1 MSTMITIHDIQ
12 KAFDDLETEAKS
24 REEVS
29 DFAVKAMQADDQ
41 GILKMEPRSE
51 ADRIWKA

>member
-1 MSTMITIHDIQ
+1 MTITIHDIQ
-12 KAFDDLETEAKS
+12 KAFDDLETEATS
-24 REEVS
+24 REAVS
-29 DFAVKAMQADDQ
+29 EFAVTAMQANDQ